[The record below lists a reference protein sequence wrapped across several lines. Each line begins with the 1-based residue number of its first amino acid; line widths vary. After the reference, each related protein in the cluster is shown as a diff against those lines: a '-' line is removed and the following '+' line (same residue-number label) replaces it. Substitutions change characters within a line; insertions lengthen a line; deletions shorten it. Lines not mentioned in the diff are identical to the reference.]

1 MNKRRRKS
9 CKNLFYFFLHFPF
22 ISIFFGVLAI
32 QEEKK
37 LESHIE
43 PKKKGKKKKRKKKKK
58 KEEKRRKGGRSSKG
72 ALDPRPPEL
81 RLHGGQAGLEVADG
95 VLVSLVLGGKAVNL
109 VLELLNK
116 DIFATAGPDGSEP
129 VLDPLPLQPEVL
141 NSLVIELH
149 GPGAAVE
156 LFHGRSDEFLAEF
169 LIKGNSPIKF
179 GDEEFQLALPARV
192 HSATLGLVLQK
203 GGGGS
208 QSRGLHIPHGL
219 TVGGR
224 GALLSVKRGLR
235 VQGGGRVGLGA
246 GEEIV
251 KGHGNDDVVK
261 LEGLLHIKEAG

>member
-9 CKNLFYFFLHFPF
+9 CKNLFFFFTFPIHFYFFWCF
-22 ISIFFGVLAI
+22 SNTRR
-32 QEEKK
+32 EETRVTHRTQK
-37 LESHIE
+37 E
-43 PKKKGKKKKRKKKKK
+43 RKKEKKK
-58 KEEKRRKGGRSSKG
+58 KEKKERRKEEKGGRSSQG

-192 HSATLGLVLQK
+192 HSATLGLVLEK